1 MICAASAVSI
11 SSLSETTEAYM
22 LALEDLGNATETNQK
37 TKIGALSL
45 LLIGWRTNTTRI
57 QEAQSPVQPSKL

>member
-11 SSLSETTEAYM
+11 SLLSETTEAYM

-45 LLIGWRTNTTRI
+45 LLIG
-57 QEAQSPVQPSKL
+57 